1 MMSLGCIMT
10 PPKSSFNLNYVS
22 DDPVLNVATL
32 GTGESVYELGQ
43 DLVQNRSMGHSDMCQ
58 LL

>member
-1 MMSLGCIMT
+1 MT